1 MNKERVF
8 PTFYKVR
15 FWNGE
20 ETEETQGFIF
30 ASTFAEATEKIA
42 SYYGDTDIDT
52 LYISMCEENY
62 VLELDDR
69 DLWYEIYHLC
79 GGKEAF

>member
-1 MNKERVF
+1 MIKDRVF

-15 FWNGE
+15 FWDGE
-20 ETEETQGFIF
+20 KTVETQGFIF
-30 ASTFAEATEKIA
+30 ASTFAEATEKLT

-62 VLELDDR
+62 VLELEDR